1 MSKRKRM
8 SGRERREQ
16 RRQARQR
23 LASMGPRV
31 ALVAA
36 AVATPIVFA
45 LALIL
50 FVIGGDDDT
59 ITPLIVSGSPTA
71 ASVDT
76 GPPPVAGEPTFSET
90 GLGIIDIE
98 AGSGE
103 TPETGK
109 LVVVNYTGWLSEDG
123 TKFDSSLD
131 RGTPFEFPLGA
142 GQVIAGWD
150 EGVATM
156 KVGGKRRLIIP
167 PELGYGEGGSPPTIP
182 PNAELTFD
190 IELLEIKEAPES
202 P

>member
-1 MSKRKRM
+1 MSKRRRM

-16 RRQARQR
+16 RRQARQGFT
-23 LASMGPRV
+23 LNSRV

-36 AVATPIVFA
+36 VVATPIVFA

-50 FVIGGDDDT
+50 FVIDGDDDSV
-59 ITPLIVSGSPTA
+59 TPPIVSASPTPG
-71 ASVDT
+71 SVDT
-76 GPPPVAGEPTFSET
+76 GPPPVAGEPAFSES

-103 TPETGK
+103 TPEAGQT
-109 LVVVNYTGWLSEDG
+109 LAVHYTGWLSDG

-131 RGTPFEFPLGA
+131 GGTPFELALGE
-142 GQVIAGWD
+142 GQVIPGWD
-150 EGVATM
+150 EGLATM

-167 PELGYGEGGSPPTIP
+167 PELAYGEQGRPGIP

-190 IELLEIKEAPES
+190 IELLEIKEVPES

>member
-1 MSKRKRM
+1 M
-8 SGRERREQ
+8 SG
-16 RRQARQR
+16 
-23 LASMGPRV
+23 RV

-36 AVATPIVFA
+36 VAATPIIIA

-50 FVIGGDDDT
+50 FVIDGDDDGVE
-59 ITPLIVSGSPTA
+59 PPIVSASPTP

-76 GPPPVAGEPTFSET
+76 GPPPVADEPTFSDT

-103 TPETGK
+103 PPETGK
-109 LVVVNYTGWLSEDG
+109 LLVVHYTGWLSEDG

-131 RGTPFEFPLGA
+131 RGTPLEFPLGA
-142 GQVIAGWD
+142 GQVIPGWD
-150 EGVATM
+150 EGLATM

-167 PELGYGEGGSPPTIP
+167 SELAYGEEGRPGIP

>member
-1 MSKRKRM
+1 MSKRQRM

-16 RRQARQR
+16 RRQARQGFT
-23 LASMGPRV
+23 LDSRV

-36 AVATPIVFA
+36 VVATPIVFA

-50 FVIGGDDDT
+50 FVIEDDDGVT
-59 ITPLIVSGSPTA
+59 SPIVSASPTPG
-71 ASVDT
+71 SVDT
-76 GPPPVAGEPTFSET
+76 GPPPVAGEPIFSET

-103 TPETGK
+103 TPEAGQT
-109 LVVVNYTGWLSEDG
+109 LAVHYTGWLSDG

-131 RGTPFEFPLGA
+131 GGTPFEFPLGE
-142 GQVIAGWD
+142 GQVIPGWD
-150 EGVATM
+150 EGLATM

-167 PELGYGEGGSPPTIP
+167 SELAYGEQGRPGIP

>member
-1 MSKRKRM
+1 MST
-8 SGRERREQ
+8 
-16 RRQARQR
+16 
-23 LASMGPRV
+23 RV

-36 AVATPIVFA
+36 VAATPIVFA

-50 FVIGGDDDT
+50 FVIDGDDDGAA
-59 ITPLIVSGSPTA
+59 PPIVSASPTP

-98 AGSGE
+98 TGTGE
-103 TPETGK
+103 TPEAGQT
-109 LVVVNYTGWLSEDG
+109 LAVHYTGWLSDG

-142 GQVIAGWD
+142 GQVIPGWD
-150 EGVATM
+150 EGVTTM

-167 PELGYGEGGSPPTIP
+167 PELAYGEQGRPSIP
-182 PNAELTFD
+182 PNSELTFD